1 MHSSSNL
8 KCTLHASI
16 RNGYT
21 KNSATVSLTPVVTFS
36 VFEKEKQK
44 TEQNK
49 KSSLI
54 FQSEREATDFIK
66 QSFILGAQVIS
77 Q

>member
-8 KCTLHASI
+8 KCTLYASI

-21 KNSATVSLTPVVTFS
+21 KNSATVSLTLVVKFS
-36 VFEKEKQK
+36 VFEKAKQK

-54 FQSEREATDFIK
+54 FQSGREATDFTK
-66 QSFILGAQVIS
+66 QSVILGAQVIS